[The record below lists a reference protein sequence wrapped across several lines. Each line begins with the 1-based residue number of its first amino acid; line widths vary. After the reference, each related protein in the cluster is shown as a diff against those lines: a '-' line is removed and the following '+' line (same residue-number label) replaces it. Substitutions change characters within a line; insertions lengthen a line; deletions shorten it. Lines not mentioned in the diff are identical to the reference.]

1 MVWVIL
7 PIKDFVQAKTRLSGV
22 LAPHERRSLMQA
34 MVEDVLSVLCSH
46 SEIERVVLVSDD
58 PAAELLAGKYQIES
72 LDERSLGSQGLNSA
86 VTAASDVLI
95 GQGATKLL
103 VMHGDI
109 PLLAATDIS
118 ALVDSF
124 HAGDVDVVIA
134 PDEAGTGTN
143 ALLFSAN
150 NPPLFEFGENS
161 CQKHMESIVGSAGKV
176 RRIDRLG
183 LALDIDEPA
192 DLHRL
197 VIAMESGEGGEH
209 CRELMLESGVHQ
221 RLKAMAE
228 DGFDLVVVRS
238 ATVSE
243 G

>member
-22 LAPHERRSLMQA
+22 LAPHERRTLMQA
-34 MVEDVLSVLCSH
+34 MVEDVLSVLCCH
-46 SEIERVVLVSDD
+46 PQVEKVVLVSDD

-72 LDERSLGSQGLNSA
+72 LDERSLGSRGLNGA
-86 VTAASDVLI
+86 LTAASDVLI
-95 GQGATKLL
+95 EQGASNLL

-109 PLLAATDIS
+109 PLLTAKDIS

-124 HAGDVDVVIA
+124 NCAEVDVVIA
-134 PDEAGTGTN
+134 PDDVGTGTN
-143 ALLFSAN
+143 ALLFSADAR
-150 NPPLFEFGENS
+150 PTFEFGENS
-161 CQKHMESIVGSAGKV
+161 CPKHMSTIINSGQQIQRV
-176 RRIDRLG
+176 DRSG

-197 VIAMESGEGGEH
+197 VMAMESGEGGEH
-209 CRELMLESGVHQ
+209 CRELLLESGVHQ

-228 DGFDLVVVRS
+228 DGFEQAVQS
-238 ATVSE
+238 ATAGE